1 MSNVITP
8 PQSPPAKIEGI
19 VVARPPAPGAGKS
32 APRPPHKWLRA
43 SIGSV
48 FGAVLNGFRRL
59 YWTWNRPF
67 LRAFAEALIGRDD
80 EQDPDKHVPTDGG
93 AIVEHVEKFVW
104 RQMPPNA
111 RAQFILALFAMPVA
125 IPRPPA
131 GSDLGRVF
139 QKVWLVVR
147 SQFTRGRFRRMSR
160 EERAAHLDRLF
171 GALAAQTQEQEDD
184 FVKTIVVLRQVKGV
198 LSGAW
203 MELESTWKGLGY
215 SPYPDPKRPIVPP
228 PIVPPSGPKVVLPP
242 RTANSIFLKEQAVTN
257 LRAIARRQEGR
268 NNYCVIGSGA
278 GGAMAA
284 LEILRHDAGARVV
297 LLEAGPLAANDEF
310 PLRILEATAHLY
322 MNAGITLAR
331 DQWTLFRQ
339 GRCVGGSTAVNNG
352 VSIRRQGPLGD
363 DLRMR
368 WEECGAGLDWA
379 RLDDAYGAVSDFLN
393 VAPLDDR
400 IISQSAKTVHGGF
413 HDEYPQFKGDVVP
426 ANMDHCIGCGRCNA
440 GCQYDAKRSMLV
452 TAIPEFVRLGGYLVP
467 DAHVERINWEGEG
480 DSRRVKSVAVR
491 FSPRAPGAPLGA
503 EPERTER
510 IEVEADKFVLAP
522 GAYASSKL
530 LWKSGFEGMHPGV
543 RTVGK
548 RFTGNFGT
556 PIFGRMD
563 TRQDGWKAQQIGYVV
578 EIPHERAV
586 VETAFAPPTVVGMMA
601 PQWGNRFMEA
611 VKDVPNF
618 ASAVPVIGA
627 LGYGQINRG
636 ALFFEDWAIDY
647 RLGGFVIDYRMDD
660 EDWRRLGRV
669 MAFTARSLFRAGAR
683 EVFTSRFDAKTL
695 KSVDE
700 VEGYFQNVGPTD
712 FYNVETA
719 HLQGG
724 NVINRDSK
732 RGVVGPDLRVHGV
745 ENLWITDAS
754 VIPASIVINLQLT
767 IMALAAYAAPG
778 IVAAP
783 VRRA

>member
-1 MSNVITP
+1 GFK
-8 PQSPPAKIEGI
+8 AEY
-19 VVARPPAPGAGKS
+19 PG
-32 APRPPHKWLRA
+32 
-43 SIGSV
+43 
-48 FGAVLNGFRRL
+48 
-59 YWTWNRPF
+59 
-67 LRAFAEALIGRDD
+67 
-80 EQDPDKHVPTDGG
+80 
-93 AIVEHVEKFVW
+93 
-104 RQMPPNA
+104 
-111 RAQFILALFAMPVA
+111 
-125 IPRPPA
+125 
-131 GSDLGRVF
+131 
-139 QKVWLVVR
+139 
-147 SQFTRGRFRRMSR
+147 
-160 EERAAHLDRLF
+160 
-171 GALAAQTQEQEDD
+171 
-184 FVKTIVVLRQVKGV
+184 
-198 LSGAW
+198 
-203 MELESTWKGLGY
+203 
-215 SPYPDPKRPIVPP
+215 
-228 PIVPPSGPKVVLPP
+228 
-242 RTANSIFLKEQAVTN
+242 
-257 LRAIARRQEGR
+257 
-268 NNYCVIGSGA
+268 
-278 GGAMAA
+278 
-284 LEILRHDAGARVV
+284 LEI
-297 LLEAGPLAANDEF
+297 
-310 PLRILEATAHLY
+310 
-322 MNAGITLAR
+322 
-331 DQWTLFRQ
+331 
-339 GRCVGGSTAVNNG
+339 
-352 VSIRRQGPLGD
+352 
-363 DLRMR
+363 
-368 WEECGAGLDWA
+368 
-379 RLDDAYGAVSDFLN
+379 
-393 VAPLDDR
+393 
-400 IISQSAKTVHGGF
+400 K
-413 HDEYPQFKGDVVP
+413 VVP
-426 ANMDHCIGCGRCNA
+426 ANMKCCIGCGRCNA

-467 DAHVERINWEGEG
+467 DAHVERILWEGEG

-530 LWKSGFEGMHPGV
+530 LWKSGFEGMHRGV

-563 TRQDGWKAQQIGYVV
+563 TRQNGLMAQQIGYVV
-578 EIPHERAV
+578 EVPHERAV

-601 PQWGNRFMEA
+601 PQWGDRFMNA

-627 LGYGQINRG
+627 LGYGEVNRG

-647 RLGGFVIDYRMDD
+647 RLGGFVIDYKMDD

-669 MAFTARSLFRAGAR
+669 MTMSARSLFRIGAR

-700 VEGYFQNVGPTD
+700 VEDYFRNVGPTD

-732 RGVVGPDLRVHGV
+732 RGVVGPDMRVHGV
-745 ENLWITDAS
+745 ENLWITDGS

>member
-1 MSNVITP
+1 MPEVIAPTECP
-8 PQSPPAKIEGI
+8 PTTKLAGI
-19 VVARPPAPGAGKS
+19 VVARPPSPGPGKS

-43 SIGSV
+43 AISRV

-59 YWTWNRPF
+59 YWNWNRSF
-67 LRAFAEALIGRDD
+67 LRAFAEALIGEDKN
-80 EQDPDKHVPTDGG
+80 PDLNPDGR
-93 AIVEHVEKFVW
+93 AIVDHVENFVF
-104 RQMPPNA
+104 RQMPENS
-111 RAQFILALFAMPVA
+111 RAQFLLAVFVMPVA

-131 GSDLGRVF
+131 GSDLGRVC

-147 SQFTRGRFRRMSR
+147 SQFARGRFTRMSR
-160 EERAAHLDRLF
+160 AQRAAHLDRLF
-171 GALAAQTQEQEDD
+171 GALAAQTQEQDDD

-215 SPYPDPKRPIVPP
+215 SPYPCPPREWSPPTGPEVAPP
-228 PIVPPSGPKVVLPP
+228 PRSD
-242 RTANSIFLKEQAVTN
+242 NSLFLKEQAVTN

-284 LEILRHDAGARVV
+284 LEILRHDPGARVV

-363 DLRMR
+363 DLRRR

-379 RLDDAYGAVSDFLN
+379 RLDKAYDAVSDFLN
-393 VAPLDDR
+393 VHPLDPR
-400 IISQSAKTVHGGF
+400 VISQSAHTVQAGF
-413 HDEYPQFKGDVVP
+413 AAEYPELVSKVVP
-426 ANMDHCIGCGRCNA
+426 ANMKCCIGCGRCNA

-467 DAHVERINWEGEG
+467 DAHVERIHWEGEG

-563 TRQDGWKAQQIGYVV
+563 TRQNGLMAQQIGYVV
-578 EIPHERAV
+578 EVPHERAV

-601 PQWGNRFMEA
+601 PQWGNRFMDA

-627 LGYGQINRG
+627 FGYGEINRG

-660 EDWRRLGRV
+660 EDWRRLGRL
-669 MAFTARSLFRAGAR
+669 MAMTARSLFRIGAR
-683 EVFTSRFDAKTL
+683 EVFTSRFDGKTV
-695 KSVDE
+695 KSVYE
-700 VEGYFQNVGPTD
+700 VEDYFQNVGPTD

-732 RGVVGPDLRVHGV
+732 RGVVGPDMRVHGV

-754 VIPASIVINLQLT
+754 VIPASIIINLQLT
-767 IMALAAYAAPG
+767 IMALATYAAPG